1 MALVRRRRALLVPL
15 VAALVAGAA
24 ACSSDYRYVNNS
36 QEKTFF
42 RLPADVEVFRI
53 RSEEPTD
60 RPVPLDLSPTD
71 PWVVVFDAAD
81 EPSLDHASLAAPP
94 DIVGRAAIYPVGFDT
109 GEQLSVKAVRTQ
121 LAGGQD
127 PVEMAESGEAGVEI
141 VAFESINEGGLSG
154 SRVVYSLQVEGETWT
169 TFDQTSLLDVAGQKV
184 YFFEVKCESSCFKA
198 NRDQISQ
205 IVDSWQ
211 VNK

>member
-1 MALVRRRRALLVPL
+1 MALVPRRRALLVPL
-15 VAALVAGAA
+15 AALLVAGAA

-42 RLPADVEVFRI
+42 RLPADVEVFRV
-53 RSEEPTD
+53 RTEEPTD

-81 EPSLDHASLAAPP
+81 EPSLEHASLPAPR

-109 GEQLSVKAVRTQ
+109 TERLSVKAIRTQ

-127 PVEMAESGEAGVEI
+127 PIELAEAGEPGIEI
-141 VAFESINEGGLSG
+141 VAFEAINERGLSG
-154 SRVVYSLQVEGETWT
+154 SRIVYSVQVDEQTWVT
-169 TFDQTSLLDVAGQKV
+169 LDQTSLLDVAGQKV

-211 VNK
+211 VRK